1 MRSECSSAVDRPQV
15 LRDLHLI
22 EDTVRRRLH
31 LVLVSA
37 PTPFDSISTRC
48 AGGGYGVSCLM
59 TNN

>member
-1 MRSECSSAVDRPQV
+1 
-15 LRDLHLI
+15 
-22 EDTVRRRLH
+22 VRRRLH